1 MTNNTDN
8 RNLIDRDEI
17 NLGKLFRIILMQS
30 KLIILITF
38 TFFLIW
44 YSYFIISDRTYEVTS
59 TIQVSNSSLNAD
71 RDLNSILT
79 GGGSDTIN
87 LEEQIILYETRSNIE
102 ELISELNLNI
112 ASKEDVSNINIL
124 EIENINRNESFKF
137 SITYKDS
144 EYLFNYNNKTEI
156 LAYDSISEFNDIKIN
171 TSKPN
176 HLKTVDYEYSSVQ
189 DLISFY
195 QRLLRINPI
204 TTSRS
209 FYSSGGIIS
218 VSINSTDPDKAI
230 KIIDKANEIF
240 ITKNLLEKSEKA
252 TKAISFIDQQ
262 LSTIEQVLLFDKDN
276 LNKFQ
281 ETNTTINYDLETQA
295 ILSNLSELQ
304 KKLTSLE
311 LEEAKIGNSY
321 TNENPLFKNLQFQ
334 KKVLTDQ
341 SKEIERRIKKLPSS
355 QQEYIDLYRKVEI
368 SQELQREL
376 LNRKLSYSIMEAST
390 LGNVRV
396 INAAYNKSLVSP
408 KIIFGLVFAFLGFVL
423 GTLISIYRGL
433 FLMPISNPAEIY
445 DSGISTELIGV
456 FPNLNIDA
464 DEENST
470 LFEQSLESLLL
481 NLDINDSNKQTIL
494 FTSPTESNG
503 KTFLTRHIAEKISKL
518 DIKCLLIDLDLKR
531 GDLHRFFDKKTIS
544 KEKFNN
550 IFDSGFEEFK
560 VNSSYYFIPRIKRLH
575 SSFQWLNSGIMSR
588 FIEKAR
594 EEFDVIIID
603 TAPFLSVSD
612 TSLLTSFVDKCL
624 LVSMHDVT
632 TAHQISQCIE
642 NFDQL
647 GKQFDG
653 IIYNNYKKPKGY
665 FGYYQYYGNYN
676 YQYYAEKYLYTSYE
690 YENE

>member
-30 KLIILITF
+30 KLIILTTF
-38 TFFLIW
+38 IFFLIW

-112 ASKEDVSNINIL
+112 ASKEDVTNINIL

-137 SITYKDS
+137 SITYNDS

-171 TSKPN
+171 ISKPN

-195 QRLLRINPI
+195 QRLLRINPV

-218 VSINSTDPDKAI
+218 VSINSTDPDQAI
-230 KIIDKANEIF
+230 KIINKANEIF

-262 LSTIEQVLLFDKDN
+262 LSTIEQVLLFDKDK

-355 QQEYIDLYRKVEI
+355 QQEYIDLFRKVEI

-408 KIIFGLVFAFLGFVL
+408 KIIFGLVFTFLGFVL

-481 NLDINDSNKQTIL
+481 NL
-494 FTSPTESNG
+494 G
-503 KTFLTRHIAEKISKL
+503 KF
-518 DIKCLLIDLDLKR
+518 
-531 GDLHRFFDKKTIS
+531 
-544 KEKFNN
+544 
-550 IFDSGFEEFK
+550 
-560 VNSSYYFIPRIKRLH
+560 
-575 SSFQWLNSGIMSR
+575 
-588 FIEKAR
+588 
-594 EEFDVIIID
+594 VII
-603 TAPFLSVSD
+603 S
-612 TSLLTSFVDKCL
+612 
-624 LVSMHDVT
+624 
-632 TAHQISQCIE
+632 IE
-642 NFDQL
+642 FC
-647 GKQFDG
+647 F
-653 IIYNNYKKPKGY
+653 
-665 FGYYQYYGNYN
+665 F
-676 YQYYAEKYLYTSYE
+676 AFW
-690 YENE
+690 